1 MAEGAGT
8 VKLACVFC
16 FVNGH
21 TEKAF
26 SVVSGYAVCKVHLQK
41 SIIKDKGK
49 LRFKI

>member
-1 MAEGAGT
+1 MAKE
-8 VKLACVFC
+8 LACVFC